1 MTYTTNPSNNN
12 NNNNK
17 NYKNHDNEEDDFLDD
32 DDDDD
37 DNTNGITQ
45 TDIGSCVSGIINERI
60 VKGGVGAAP
69 SILSSDLDT
78 TTFFD
83 TENDDQDDD
92 DDDDDNED
100 DDDGQFS
107 SITGE
112 TTNTTASSRRYG
124 QNRNRKRLRH
134 KMQHHQ
140 YNQYHTNLMKGG
152 VGHLRGNGRNSLH
165 SSMSSLADSTMSL
178 NIITVTLN
186 MDSVN
191 FLGISI
197 VGQSNKGGE
206 GGIYVGSIMSGYVS
220 IICRFLR

>member
-1 MTYTTNPSNNN
+1 M
-12 NNNNK
+12 
-17 NYKNHDNEEDDFLDD
+17 DD
-32 DDDDD
+32 D
-37 DNTNGITQ
+37 TNGITQ
-45 TDIGSCVSGIINERI
+45 TDIASCVSGITNERVI
-60 VKGGVGAAP
+60 KGGAAP

-92 DDDDDNED
+92 DDDDD

-140 YNQYHTNLMKGG
+140 YNQYHTNLIKGG
-152 VGHLRGNGRNSLH
+152 HSRNGRISLH
-165 SSMSSLADSTMSL
+165 SSMSSLTDSTMSL

-206 GGIYVGSIMSGYVS
+206 GGIYVGSIMSG
-220 IICRFLR
+220 